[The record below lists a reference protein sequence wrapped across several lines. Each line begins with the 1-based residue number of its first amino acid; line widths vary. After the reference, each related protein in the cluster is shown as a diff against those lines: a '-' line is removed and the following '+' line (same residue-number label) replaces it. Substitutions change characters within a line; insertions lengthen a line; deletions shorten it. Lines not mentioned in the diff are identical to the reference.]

1 MTVNANIPLKKV
13 ISHFYGQLRH
23 ICVSQTFKSLDFF
36 SILEKMISFILRHH
50 EHEAEIIEGKSSSVL
65 KAGTK
70 TSFVLH
76 CW

>member
-1 MTVNANIPLKKV
+1 MVSCITSAFPKL
-13 ISHFYGQLRH
+13 LRVL
-23 ICVSQTFKSLDFF
+23 IFF